1 MCAYGGE
8 AEREGEGKREVGGQR
23 SKLGTTH
30 PVFRNKISQN
40 LDLVKKARLS
50 YGIFYMGSGIKP
62 RSSCLQHSLPTAV
75 SISQD
80 SRTVFGWD
88 REKARLAMPHPAWSR
103 WQRTGAHY
111 KASRDL
117 AVDVCKCSQ
126 EGAAVCTDPRGQCCQ
141 VQTAGNSPLHHLGK
155 QSFQRRI

>member
-1 MCAYGGE
+1 MCIWRGSRRRWRGK
-8 AEREGEGKREVGGQR
+8 ERGWGQR
-23 SKLGTTH
+23 SKLGTIH
-30 PVFRNKISQN
+30 PVFRNRISQN

-62 RSSCLQHSLPTAV
+62 RSSCLQHGLPTTV
-75 SISQD
+75 SISRD
-80 SRTVFGWD
+80 SWTVFGWNG
-88 REKARLAMPHPAWSR
+88 EKARLVMPHPAWSR

-111 KASRDL
+111 KASRDP
-117 AVDVCKCSQ
+117 AVDVCRCSQ
-126 EGAAVCTDPRGQCCQ
+126 EGAAACVDPRGQCCQ